1 MKLQAKQRLQA
12 AVENDQ
18 PEQYRKDGATL
29 LKLLAETRYE
39 KLGEVEINEGYED
52 DPDDYTPGFKISG
65 HNQSRP
71 WTRDSLQ
78 LLKSE
83 INADLEK
90 WLKAHPRYRA
100 SLWAESSVYWT
111 ISVYDKEAEA

>member
-1 MKLQAKQRLQA
+1 MKLEAKQRLEA
-12 AVENDQ
+12 AQKGDH
-18 PEQYRKDGATL
+18 PDQYRKDGTSL
-29 LKLLAETRYE
+29 LKLLAETRNE
-39 KLGEVEINEGYED
+39 KLGQVEVNEGYED

-65 HNQSRP
+65 YNQSRA

-83 INADLEK
+83 INSDLEK

-100 SLWAESSVYWT
+100 NVWAESSVYWT
-111 ISVYDKEAEA
+111 ISVYDKTQK